1 MSEGKIVKEK
11 PRNIDL
17 RHADLVF
24 LGCYFVSGLL
34 DSSTYNAWSCF
45 VSMQTGN
52 TVFLGLGASGQPAG
66 KPYGWLKSLIS
77 IAFFFIGSFV
87 FSYLTRGRTMQRL
100 VLCLSFFAQA
110 LCIITSAALIQSD
123 VVSSHSEDH
132 DGPHPSKATLLKP
145 LVPLALL
152 AFQAGG
158 QMAASRGCGFNEL
171 PTTVLTSVYYDIG
184 SDPALTAGVTKNVK
198 RNRRIAAG
206 VCFLAGAVVGGWA
219 YKGSGRSM
227 AAALWASAVLKVM
240 GAGGWLIWRLE
251 K

>member
-1 MSEGKIVKEK
+1 
-11 PRNIDL
+11 
-17 RHADLVF
+17 
-24 LGCYFVSGLL
+24 
-34 DSSTYNAWSCF
+34 
-45 VSMQTGN
+45 
-52 TVFLGLGASGQPAG
+52 
-66 KPYGWLKSLIS
+66 
-77 IAFFFIGSFV
+77 
-87 FSYLTRGRTMQRL
+87 MQRL
-100 VLCLSFFAQA
+100 ILALSFAAQC
-110 LCIITSAALIQSD
+110 LCIVISAGLIQSH
-123 VVSSHSEDH
+123 VVSSHSGDT
-132 DGPHPSKATLLKP
+132 DGPPPSKAIILKP

-184 SDPALTAGVTKNVK
+184 SDTALTAGITKNVK

-227 AAALWASAVLKVM
+227 AAALWASAALKAL
-240 GAGGWLIWRLE
+240 GAAGWLVWRLE